1 MTVADELA
9 FAALPEDIQRIA
21 RAVIRDELEAEVRA
35 DMRATEAEVSND
47 QLNAIREEG
56 GELLGTI
63 EQQVKVVTAEVPMR
77 LSVEVEKLNDAIGL
91 LREMLDD

>member
-77 LSVEVEKLNDAIGL
+77 LSAEVEKLNDAIGL